1 MNHKKIQGR
10 EKILYKKK
18 VQKLKEQGIT
28 LIALVVTIVLLL
40 ILVGVTISQITG
52 ENGLIRKA
60 KEAVER
66 YKNATEEEQIQLG
79 QLEQYVS
86 DFSIVGGYEGEEKA
100 LVSIEGLEAIGD
112 KENKQIIVKL
122 KVIGEVSKIEYS
134 IDNGKIWITNKGEE
148 KELEEKIEAEVEET
162 KEYTYTFEGLELG
175 KSYYVRVKVYDKNE
189 KYVEAISDIVTL
201 SNIMTAKAE
210 DVLET
215 KTFLGEDG
223 SLITGN
229 MLNNGEINN
238 LLSAGESKEILSGYY
253 SGGMITT
260 KTLKDQTQGDAKA
273 EDISNG
279 KIAWVNGEKIIG
291 TNSTSNI
298 CFAGSG
304 GSYKNTWTTVNFSVC
319 SLDKNICS
327 LNGTE
332 IKFLRDC
339 KINLT
344 ATIFAGRR
352 SDGTVNSGYLRVLIN
367 NAVVYTS
374 SGYENAVASFYP
386 LKSYSISSGSTMNIQ
401 VCGTDGTSKS
411 HFIIIENVV

>member
-1 MNHKKIQGR
+1 MKEKKIERKEDINLQLQNNKKVPKLR
-10 EKILYKKK
+10 EK
-18 VQKLKEQGIT
+18 GIT

-86 DFSIVGGYEGEEKA
+86 EFSIVGGYEGEEKA

-189 KYVEAISDIVTL
+189 KYIEAISDIVTL

-223 SLITGN
+223 SLMIGSMSNYDNQIIQSSDVTMDGDFACLKVAKNGFYTTNSITKGK
-229 MLNNGEINN
+229 INN
-238 LLSAGESKEILSGYY
+238 KLRYIVLSDGKGA
-253 SGGMITT
+253 SGGIQNVDYAYCNYTITS
-260 KTLKDQTQGDAKA
+260 DD
-273 EDISNG
+273 
-279 KIAWVNGEKIIG
+279 V
-291 TNSTSNI
+291 
-298 CFAGSG
+298 
-304 GSYKNTWTTVNFSVC
+304 KNFKRYIR
-319 SLDKNICS
+319 L
-327 LNGTE
+327 L
-332 IKFLRDC
+332 F
-339 KINLT
+339 
-344 ATIFAGRR
+344 FRR
-352 SDGTVNSGYLRVLIN
+352 SKLRKSC
-367 NAVVYTS
+367 YRK
-374 SGYENAVASFYP
+374 EN
-386 LKSYSISSGSTMNIQ
+386 
-401 VCGTDGTSKS
+401 
-411 HFIIIENVV
+411 